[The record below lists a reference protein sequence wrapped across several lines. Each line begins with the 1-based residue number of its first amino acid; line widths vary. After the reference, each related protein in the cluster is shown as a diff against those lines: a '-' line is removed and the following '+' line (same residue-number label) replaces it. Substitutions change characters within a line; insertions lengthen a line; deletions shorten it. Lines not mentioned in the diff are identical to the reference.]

1 MKRKTIGIIG
11 LGRFGGTLAKQV
23 AAMGHE
29 VVGID
34 IEEGWYKNWRPI

>member
-29 VVGID
+29 VVG
-34 IEEGWYKNWRPI
+34 Y